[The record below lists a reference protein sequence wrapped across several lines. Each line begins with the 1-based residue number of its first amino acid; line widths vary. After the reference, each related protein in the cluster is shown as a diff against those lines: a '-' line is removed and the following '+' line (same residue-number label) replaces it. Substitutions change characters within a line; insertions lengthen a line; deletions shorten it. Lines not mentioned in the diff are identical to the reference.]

1 MDFVNCKHLGTSFL
15 ILLPEQDGYIECSS
29 QQSPLSALSVSLKAV
44 ILRNAAAQLRIY
56 DVGAQLV
63 RKTVRG
69 LSAVQIQNID
79 FNRPCQKPP
88 QNIGFEAVF
97 ITFRAIIYLA
107 FYINRV
113 SNVGKALLLICF
125 AFSP

>member
-79 FNRPCQKPP
+79 FNRPCQ
-88 QNIGFEAVF
+88 QN
-97 ITFRAIIYLA
+97 RDA
-107 FYINRV
+107 FLHPCFD
-113 SNVGKALLLICF
+113 VGI
-125 AFSP
+125 

>member
-79 FNRPCQKPP
+79 FNRPCQ
-88 QNIGFEAVF
+88 QRNLFLIAVKSRF
-97 ITFRAIIYLA
+97 LSILRQLF
-107 FYINRV
+107 FQ
-113 SNVGKALLLICF
+113 KQ
-125 AFSP
+125 

>member
-1 MDFVNCKHLGTSFL
+1 MDFVNCKHCGERFSGTSFL

-79 FNRPCQKPP
+79 FNRPCH
-88 QNIGFEAVF
+88 QNRG
-97 ITFRAIIYLA
+97 A
-107 FYINRV
+107 FLHPCFG
-113 SNVGKALLLICF
+113 VGI
-125 AFSP
+125 